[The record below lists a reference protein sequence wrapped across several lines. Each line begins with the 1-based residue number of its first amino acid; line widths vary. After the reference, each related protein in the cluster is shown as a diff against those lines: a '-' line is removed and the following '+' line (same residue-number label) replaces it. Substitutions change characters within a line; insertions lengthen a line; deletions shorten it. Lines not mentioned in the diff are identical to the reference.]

1 MQAWRRKCSPLASLR
16 PRSRRTLAKMK
27 RGLSEEAPRCR
38 RGFGILNA
46 LVQGPFSLILAAL
59 PNNFHFG

>member
-1 MQAWRRKCSPLASLR
+1 MQAFQLVEPLTLISGSQALR

-46 LVQGPFSLILAAL
+46 LVQAVFAY
-59 PNNFHFG
+59 FGCPAK